1 MNDIEQKGGEKELKK
16 VCAEKVDFIIP
27 KRVTIGGAHLRSLGS
42 GQPRFSI
49 FFCFS
54 SKLLTVRKQLTRI
67 KAKPAFQKCNGVKIK
82 LIYVSSILFS

>member
-1 MNDIEQKGGEKELKK
+1 MNDTEQKGGEKELKK

-54 SKLLTVRKQLTRI
+54 GKAIDREKTAYPNQSKACLSKM
-67 KAKPAFQKCNGVKIK
+67 
-82 LIYVSSILFS
+82 